1 LKVTSRLQHRRFQP
15 AIGTNHASAN
25 AKFVKEEESH
35 STFISHAFLF
45 IFCFSLIQTPLQWA
59 TRKGK
64 GRICVDC
71 TNGPHIEGSA
81 NTSIPKPSTVNA
93 DECLL
98 IFYQHYFVHHIRCL
112 WCTRIT
118 HPAKEI
124 LQHSCDDI
132 EAALR
137 RVLYHPSLA
146 DAFACVFEDYLIIP
160 VGQVLAQDPHRLS
173 SVS

>member
-35 STFISHAFLF
+35 STF
-45 IFCFSLIQTPLQWA
+45 QWA